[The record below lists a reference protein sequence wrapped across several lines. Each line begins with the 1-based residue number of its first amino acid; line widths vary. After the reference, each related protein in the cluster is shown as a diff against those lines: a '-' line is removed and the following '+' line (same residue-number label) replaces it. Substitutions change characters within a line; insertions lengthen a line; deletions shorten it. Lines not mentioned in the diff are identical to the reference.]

1 MPTGN
6 VVLIMKHISLTIL
19 AILLSALALGATSL
33 TMENNVSAQEATAA
47 DVLVEMN
54 TTAGKVTLRLFGD
67 TPRHLE
73 NFVKLAE
80 EGYYDGVLFHRVIE
94 NFMVQTGDPDSKEAK
109 PGQLLG
115 MGSPDYQIDA
125 EILFPRHF
133 HKRGALAAARQGD
146 ETNPKRKSSGSQF
159 YIVTGR
165 KFSSAD
171 LDRLEMG
178 LIRQQKQDIVNN
190 LLAENRDSIMSLRRN
205 RDQAGLQALQEE
217 LNNKARKIA
226 ADAKLGFTPEQV
238 EAYTTVG
245 GTPHLDGAYTV
256 FGEVEN
262 GYEVINLIQQA
273 ETDGNNRP
281 INDIKVL
288 SMKVLK

>member
-1 MPTGN
+1 
-6 VVLIMKHISLTIL
+6 MKQLSLTLFLI
-19 AILLSALALGATSL
+19 ALTALFSGATPQN
-33 TMENNVSAQEATAA
+33 MENNETKAS

-54 TTAGKVTLRLFGD
+54 TTEGTVTLRLFGD

-73 NFVKLAE
+73 NFVKLVN
-80 EGYYDGVLFHRVIE
+80 EGYYDGMLFHRVIQ
-94 NFMVQTGDPDSKEAK
+94 NFMVQTGDPNSKEAK

-125 EILFPRHF
+125 EIYFPRHF
-133 HKRGALAAARQGD
+133 HRRGALAAARQGD

-165 KFSSAD
+165 RYTPAE
-171 LDRLEMG
+171 LDRMEMG
-178 LIRQQKQDIVNN
+178 LIRQQKQDIINR
-190 LLAENRDSIMSLRRN
+190 LIDENRDSIMSLRRN

-217 LNNKARKIA
+217 LNNKARQIA
-226 ADAKLGFTPEQV
+226 SQTQLGFTPAQI
-238 EAYTTVG
+238 EAYTTEG

-256 FGEVEN
+256 FGQVES
-262 GYEVINLIQQA
+262 GYDVIDRIQKA
-273 ETDGNNRP
+273 ETDANNRP
-281 INDIKVL
+281 TTDIKVL

>member
-1 MPTGN
+1 
-6 VVLIMKHISLTIL
+6 MKQLSLTLFLIVL
-19 AILLSALALGATSL
+19 TALFSGATPQN
-33 TMENNVSAQEATAA
+33 MENDKTKAS

-54 TTAGKVTLRLFGD
+54 TTEGTVTLRLFGD

-73 NFVKLAE
+73 NFVKLVN
-80 EGYYDGVLFHRVIE
+80 EGYYDGMLFHRVIQ

-125 EILFPRHF
+125 EIDFPRHF
-133 HKRGALAAARQGD
+133 HRRGALAAARQGD

-165 KFSSAD
+165 RYTPAE
-171 LDRLEMG
+171 LDRMEMG
-178 LIRQQKQDIVNN
+178 LIRQQKQDIINR
-190 LLAENRDSIMSLRRN
+190 LIDENRDSIMSLRRN

-217 LNNKARKIA
+217 LNNKARQIA
-226 ADAKLGFTPEQV
+226 SQTQLGFTPAQI
-238 EAYTTVG
+238 EAYTTEG

-256 FGEVEN
+256 FGQVES
-262 GYEVINLIQQA
+262 GYEVIDRIQKA
-273 ETDGNNRP
+273 ETDANNRP
-281 INDIKVL
+281 TTDIKVL

>member
-1 MPTGN
+1 
-6 VVLIMKHISLTIL
+6 
-19 AILLSALALGATSL
+19 
-33 TMENNVSAQEATAA
+33 MENNETKAS

-54 TTAGKVTLRLFGD
+54 TTEGTVTLRLFGD

-73 NFVKLAE
+73 NFVKLVN
-80 EGYYDGVLFHRVIE
+80 EGYYDGMLFHRVIQ

-125 EILFPRHF
+125 EIDFPRHF
-133 HKRGALAAARQGD
+133 HRRGALAAARQGD

-165 KFSSAD
+165 RYTPAE
-171 LDRLEMG
+171 LDRMEMG
-178 LIRQQKQDIVNN
+178 LIRQQKQDIINR
-190 LLAENRDSIMSLRRN
+190 LIDENRDSIMSLRRN

-217 LNNKARKIA
+217 LNNKARQIA
-226 ADAKLGFTPEQV
+226 SQTQLGFTPAQI
-238 EAYTTVG
+238 EAYTTEG

-256 FGEVEN
+256 FGQVES
-262 GYEVINLIQQA
+262 GYDVIDRIQKA
-273 ETDGNNRP
+273 ETDANNRP
-281 INDIKVL
+281 TTDIKVL

>member
-1 MPTGN
+1 
-6 VVLIMKHISLTIL
+6 MKQLSLTLFLI
-19 AILLSALALGATSL
+19 ALTALFSGATPQN
-33 TMENNVSAQEATAA
+33 MENNETKAS

-54 TTAGKVTLRLFGD
+54 TTEGTVTLRLFGD

-73 NFVKLAE
+73 NFVKLVN
-80 EGYYDGVLFHRVIE
+80 EGYYDGMLFHRVIQ

-125 EILFPRHF
+125 EIDFPRHF
-133 HKRGALAAARQGD
+133 HRRGALAAARQGD

-165 KFSSAD
+165 RYTPAE
-171 LDRLEMG
+171 LDRMEMG
-178 LIRQQKQDIVNN
+178 LIRQQKQDIINR
-190 LLAENRDSIMSLRRN
+190 LIDENRDSIMSLRRN
-205 RDQAGLQALQEE
+205 RDQVGLQALQEE
-217 LNNKARKIA
+217 LNNKARQIA
-226 ADAKLGFTPEQV
+226 SQTQLGFTPAQI
-238 EAYTTVG
+238 EAYTTEG

-256 FGEVEN
+256 FGQVES
-262 GYEVINLIQQA
+262 GYDVIDRIQKA
-273 ETDGNNRP
+273 ETDANNRP
-281 INDIKVL
+281 TTDIKVL